1 MAGKRDAGVC
11 KSLSHPER
19 RVLRLA
25 AQGRTND
32 EIAQRVFLGNGT
44 VKGHLCS
51 AFAKLASDRGTVR

>member
-1 MAGKRDAGVC
+1 MAGKRDAVVC
-11 KSLSHPER
+11 GKSLSQPER

-44 VKGHLCS
+44 VKRHLFS
-51 AFAKLASDRGTVR
+51 AFAKLASNREVP